1 MPQRSKTSPRSPNGV
16 YLFTGEDEFR
26 KELSLDRLKARL
38 FGGKIDPFNYEL
50 YYGQESRAEEIIRSL
65 ETVPLGNGKKLVVL
79 KEPELL
85 PEEERDR
92 LASYLKRFEK
102 NRTIFVLLSETLP
115 VPDDEFSS
123 ALSKYAELVDFKKFK
138 PDEISSWIIKEFKAR
153 NKIANRQTA
162 ELIRE
167 VTQADLRGASSLVE
181 QISIFTDKREKI
193 TAEDILPFSEASPP
207 EQSAFELLDY
217 INEKDTGRSLK
228 TLKNLLG
235 WDNNPSQIIGLLGW
249 HLARLI
255 TIKRMLSSRISR
267 SNMASYFNIGTYIL
281 NKLISQ
287 TENFTLGQL
296 KDHLNTLAETDL
308 MLKNSGIKGELLLE
322 MLVVKLGAVC
332 GR

>member
-1 MPQRSKTSPRSPNGV
+1 MPQINKTSPRSPNGV

-85 PEEERDR
+85 PEEEKAELIHCLR
-92 LASYLKRFEK
+92 RFRK
-102 NRTIFVLLSETLP
+102 NRTVFVLLSETLP
-115 VPDDEFSS
+115 VPDDKFSS
-123 ALSKYAELVDFKKFK
+123 ALSKYAELVNFKKFK

-153 NKIANRQTA
+153 NKIVNRQTA

-167 VTQADLRGASSLVE
+167 VTRADLRGAFSLVE
-181 QISIFTDKREKI
+181 QISVFTGKRERV
-193 TAEDILPFSEASPP
+193 TAEDVLPFSETSPP

-217 INEKDTGRSLK
+217 INEKDTARSLK

-235 WDNNPSQIIGLLGW
+235 WDNNPSRIIGLLGW

-255 TIKRMLSSRISR
+255 TIKRMLLGRIST

-287 TENFTLGQL
+287 SENFTQGEL

-308 MLKNSGIKGELLLE
+308 MLKNSSIKGEILLE
-322 MLVVKLGAVC
+322 MLVIKLGGGD